1 MKCTRFKHTVQ
12 RVLTNLCT
20 HVSTITLKTLCPF
33 KINVCALSTRGK
45 HEPAFCHY
53 MLVLYFLKLEMQSHS
68 IYSLVSDFF
77 CSEYFCDLVML
88 LCVSVINSLFA
99 EQSFIVWLYHSLF
112 IHSLVFGHSD
122 FFQFLAIENKAAYIY
137 YLDLAIL

>member
-53 MLVLYFLKLEMQSHS
+53 
-68 IYSLVSDFF
+68 VSFVF
-77 CSEYFCDLVML
+77 PKVRNAESQYL
-88 LCVSVINSLFA
+88 LSSV
-99 EQSFIVWLYHSLF
+99 
-112 IHSLVFGHSD
+112 
-122 FFQFLAIENKAAYIY
+122 
-137 YLDLAIL
+137 